1 MTESSL
7 VAARFVTLAHFV
19 TKVLWQNVSNLM
31 HCLHVLSAQ
40 HVLSPHLL
48 SPQLGDKMANMLS
61 PHLYWWQNISN
72 LSHCLHVMSPWHI
85 LSPWGDRS
93 CWQVRL
99 LHGLSS
105 FTSTT
110 IICLSCS
117 LDVCVC
123 TCMHVSMCVCMYACM
138 SVYVCVCVCVRASA
152 RLLCCFVLCSIIL
165 VSFSVKLKFCIALSR
180 PPGSCCWN
188 HNYICV

>member
-40 HVLSPHLL
+40 HVLSPHL
-48 SPQLGDKMANMLS
+48 GDKMANMLL

-72 LSHCLHVMSPWHI
+72 LIHCLHVMSPWHI

-180 PPGSCCWN
+180 PPGSCCL
-188 HNYICV
+188 